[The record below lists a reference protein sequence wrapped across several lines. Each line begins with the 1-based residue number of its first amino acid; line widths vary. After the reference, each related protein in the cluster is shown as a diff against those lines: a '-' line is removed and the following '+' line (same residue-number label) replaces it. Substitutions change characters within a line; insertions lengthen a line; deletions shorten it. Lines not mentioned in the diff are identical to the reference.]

1 MRSGPFFVPPLF
13 PLTPI
18 CPALMLLLPTIA
30 SDNIMPA
37 PIQLTRQRRHGSL
50 ERHAVNLNAALSDL
64 IRAAQVRDRD
74 CICCHDISVTQCN
87 ALEALQE
94 APMTLGGLTAALLL
108 DKSTTSRV
116 VDALV
121 RKGYVERTAH
131 PEDRR
136 ALQIRSTSKG
146 TKLYQ
151 LIERSLQEQ
160 SMLLL
165 AEFSPEAR
173 EAAIK
178 IISQVGIVAMNQARE
193 TAGCCVA

>member
-1 MRSGPFFVPPLF
+1 
-13 PLTPI
+13 
-18 CPALMLLLPTIA
+18 MLD
-30 SDNIMPA
+30 S
-37 PIQLTRQRRHGSL
+37 IQLTRHPRGGAL
-50 ERHAVNLNAALSDL
+50 ERHAVNLNAAMSGLM
-64 IRAAQVRDRD
+64 RAAQVRDRD

-87 ALEALQE
+87 ALEALQRL
-94 APMTLGGLTAALLL
+94 PLTLGQLTDELLL

-131 PEDRR
+131 PSDRR
-136 ALQIRSTSKG
+136 ALQIRSTTKG

-151 LIERSLQEQ
+151 QIERSLQEQ

-165 AEFSPEAR
+165 AEFPPEVR

-178 IISQVGIVAMNQARE
+178 IVSDLASIAMMQVRE
-193 TAGCCVA
+193 NAGCCV

>member
-1 MRSGPFFVPPLF
+1 
-13 PLTPI
+13 
-18 CPALMLLLPTIA
+18 
-30 SDNIMPA
+30 MPDS
-37 PIQLTRQRRHGSL
+37 IQLTRHPRGGAL
-50 ERHAVNLNAALSDL
+50 ERHAVNLNAAMSGLM
-64 IRAAQVRDRD
+64 RAAQVRDRD

-87 ALEALQE
+87 ALEALQR
-94 APMTLGGLTAALLL
+94 APLTLGQLTDELLL

-131 PEDRR
+131 PSDRR
-136 ALQIRSTSKG
+136 ALQIRSTTKG

-151 LIERSLQEQ
+151 RIERSLQEQ

-165 AEFSPEAR
+165 AEFPPEVR

-178 IISQVGIVAMNQARE
+178 IVSDLASIAMTQVRE
-193 TAGCCVA
+193 NAGCCV

>member
-1 MRSGPFFVPPLF
+1 MPP
-13 PLTPI
+13 PV
-18 CPALMLLLPTIA
+18 
-30 SDNIMPA
+30 
-37 PIQLTRQRRHGSL
+37 QLTHQPNQGSL

-87 ALEALQE
+87 ALEALQS
-94 APMTLGGLTAALLL
+94 APMTLGELAAELLL

-121 RKGYVERTAH
+121 RKSYVERTQH
-131 PEDRR
+131 PQDRR
-136 ALQIRSTSKG
+136 ALQIQSTAKG

-165 AEFSPEAR
+165 AEFAPEVR

-178 IISQVGIVAMNQARE
+178 IVSQVAGVAMNQARE
-193 TAGCCVA
+193 TTGCCVA

>member
-1 MRSGPFFVPPLF
+1 
-13 PLTPI
+13 
-18 CPALMLLLPTIA
+18 
-30 SDNIMPA
+30 
-37 PIQLTRQRRHGSL
+37 
-50 ERHAVNLNAALSDL
+50 
-64 IRAAQVRDRD
+64 
-74 CICCHDISVTQCN
+74 
-87 ALEALQE
+87 
-94 APMTLGGLTAALLL
+94 MTLGELTGELLL

-136 ALQIRSTSKG
+136 ALQIRSTPKG
-146 TKLYQ
+146 IKLYQ

-173 EAAIK
+173 GTAIE
-178 IISQVGIVAMNQARE
+178 IISQVASVAIQRARE

>member
-1 MRSGPFFVPPLF
+1 
-13 PLTPI
+13 
-18 CPALMLLLPTIA
+18 
-30 SDNIMPA
+30 MPD
-37 PIQLTRQRRHGSL
+37 PVQLTHRPSHGSL
-50 ERHAVNLNAALSDL
+50 KRHAVNLNAALAEL

-87 ALEALQE
+87 ALEVLQD
-94 APMTLGGLTAALLL
+94 APMTLGELTRELLL

-136 ALQIRSTSKG
+136 ALQIKSTPKG
-146 TKLYQ
+146 KKLYQ

-160 SMLLL
+160 CMSLL
-165 AEFSPEAR
+165 AEFAPEVR
-173 EAAIK
+173 DAAIE
-178 IISQVGIVAMNQARE
+178 IISQVARVAMHQAQA
-193 TAGCCVA
+193 TAGCCVV